1 LRVNIALQGRAGYNP
16 PALGSHH
23 THVKEGVIMSM
34 EAASNAVALS
44 RFEQLRLARDIV
56 RSEGQALLGLADR
69 LGEEFC
75 RAIDHLFHCR
85 GSVIVSGM
93 GKAGLVGQKIAA
105 TLASTGSR
113 SHFLHPGEAY
123 HGDLGRVH
131 HDDVV
136 LMLSFSG
143 ETEEITRLL
152 TSLHAVPIVAITG
165 NPTSTLARQS
175 AVNLDLGPI
184 REACT
189 LGLAPSTSTTAMLA
203 LGDALALVMSRM
215 RRFSPR
221 DFVRFHPGG
230 SLGRKLAK
238 VDELMRPLDEC
249 RLDEDTQTV
258 REVFV
263 AVSRPGR
270 RTGAIM
276 LTDARGVLTGVFTD
290 SDLARLLETRRY
302 ASIDQPVREV
312 MTRSPRNIE
321 SGSGMDKAVEIL
333 ADRKISELPVVD
345 SVGRPIGLIDITD
358 VFGLLPR
365 ESVAEADQPTRLG
378 EGQSTGTIPFAS

>member
-1 LRVNIALQGRAGYNP
+1 
-16 PALGSHH
+16 
-23 THVKEGVIMSM
+23 
-34 EAASNAVALS
+34 
-44 RFEQLRLARDIV
+44 V
-56 RSEGQALLGLADR
+56 RSEGQALLELAER
-69 LGEEFC
+69 LGDDFC
-75 RAIDHLFHCR
+75 RAIEILFSCR

-131 HDDVV
+131 HDDAM

-165 NPTSTLARQS
+165 KPGSTLGQHA
-175 AVNLDLGPI
+175 AVTLDLGPI

-203 LGDALALVMSRM
+203 VGDALALVMSRM
-215 RRFSPR
+215 RRFTPH

-230 SLGRKLAK
+230 SLGRRLAK
-238 VDELMRPLDEC
+238 VNEVMRPLVEC
-249 RLDEDTQTV
+249 RLAVDTRTV
-258 REVFV
+258 REVL
-263 AVSRPGR
+263 VSVGRPGR
-270 RTGAIM
+270 RTGAVM
-276 LTDARGVLTGVFTD
+276 LTDGQGALTGIFTD

-302 ASIDQPVREV
+302 ASLDRPVREV
-312 MTRSPRNIE
+312 MTRSPRSIRT
-321 SGSGMDKAVEIL
+321 GSGMNLALEIL
-333 ADRKISELPVVD
+333 ADRKISELPVID
-345 SVGRPIGLIDITD
+345 PDGRPIGLIDITD
-358 VFGLLPR
+358 VVGLLPR
-365 ESVAEADQPTRLG
+365 DATDDSSPSEDNTDAD
-378 EGQSTGTIPFAS
+378 TIPFTSGP

>member
-1 LRVNIALQGRAGYNP
+1 
-16 PALGSHH
+16 
-23 THVKEGVIMSM
+23 MST
-34 EAASNAVALS
+34 EAARNAVALS
-44 RFEQLRLARDIV
+44 RFEQLRLARDII

-113 SHFLHPGEAY
+113 AHFLHPGEAY

-152 TSLHAVPIVAITG
+152 SSLHAVPIVAITG
-165 NPTSTLARQS
+165 KPTSTLARQS

-215 RRFSPR
+215 RRFSPH

-249 RLDEDTQTV
+249 RLARDAQTV

-276 LTDARGVLTGVFTD
+276 LTNERGALTGVFTD

-302 ASIDQPVREV
+302 ESIDQPVREV

-321 SGSGMDKAVEIL
+321 SGSGMDRALEIL

-345 SVGRPIGLIDITD
+345 TAGHPVGLIDITD
-358 VFGLLPR
+358 VLGLLPR
-365 ESVAEADQPTRLG
+365 ESVAEIDQPEHLDDG
-378 EGQSTGTIPFAS
+378 HGTGTIPFAS

>member
-1 LRVNIALQGRAGYNP
+1 
-16 PALGSHH
+16 
-23 THVKEGVIMSM
+23 MST
-34 EAASNAVALS
+34 EAARKAVALS
-44 RFEQLRLARDIV
+44 RFEQLRLARDII
-56 RSEGQALLGLADR
+56 RSEGQALLDLADR
-69 LGEEFC
+69 LGDEFC

-113 SHFLHPGEAY
+113 AHFLHPGEAY

-152 TSLHAVPIVAITG
+152 SSLHAVPIVAITG
-165 NPTSTLARQS
+165 KPTSTLARQS

-215 RRFSPR
+215 RRFSPH

-249 RLDEDTQTV
+249 RLARDTQTV

-276 LTDARGVLTGVFTD
+276 LTDERGLLTGVFTD

-321 SGSGMDKAVEIL
+321 SGTGMDRALEIL

-345 SVGRPIGLIDITD
+345 TAGHPIGLIDITD
-358 VFGLLPR
+358 VLGLLPR
-365 ESVAEADQPTRLG
+365 ESVAEVDQPEHL
-378 EGQSTGTIPFAS
+378 EDDQSAGTIPFAS